1 MRPLPEASTA
11 PTTATATT
19 ARAAQ
24 QEEARAQ
31 ALRRV
36 CAGFTTMI
44 SPHSAARLAGLMT
57 GSQYEKAA

>member
-11 PTTATATT
+11 PTTATT

-31 ALRRV
+31 ALRRI
-36 CAGFTTMI
+36 CAGFTTTI
-44 SPHSAARLAGLMT
+44 SPHSAARLADLMN
-57 GSQYEKAA
+57 GSQYEQAA